1 MVLDTEAEKILSAKR
16 AGARIVRKAIQKQ
29 IEIIRAS
36 CVTGDAVGA
45 LGDLEEYISNMIAR
59 DKKRKG
65 GLWN

>member
-16 AGARIVRKAIQKQ
+16 AGARAVRKAIQKQ
-29 IEIIRAS
+29 IDILA
-36 CVTGDAVGA
+36 VTRGGLAA
-45 LGDLEEYISNMIAR
+45 LSEYISRMIER